1 MTRFPGC
8 MMEANA
14 LYLVFEHALLPKEN
28 FMKTTRYSS
37 ALAVFLILLWTGT
50 MALSQH
56 GQSLYQRLGGYDK
69 IAAIAHDYFGRV
81 RSDPQFS
88 RFTGGR
94 SQDSLKRA
102 RQLLVD
108 QLCSLTGGPC
118 VYIGRDMK
126 TAHGG
131 LGITSSDWEASMRH
145 LAAALDQHKIPQKEK
160 GEVLSIIA
168 AYKEDIV
175 EKGKP

>member
-1 MTRFPGC
+1 MKTKLGW
-8 MMEANA
+8 AG
-14 LYLVFEHALLPKEN
+14 LVFL
-28 FMKTTRYSS
+28 
-37 ALAVFLILLWTGT
+37 LILLQNGT
-50 MALSQH
+50 PVMAQEKL
-56 GQSLYQRLGGYDK
+56 SLYQRLGGFDV
-69 IAAIAHDYFGRV
+69 IAAIAHDYFSLI

-94 SQDSLKRA
+94 SQDSLRRA

-131 LGITSSDWEASMRH
+131 LGITEVDWEASMKH
-145 LAAALDQHKIPQKEK
+145 LAEAIDKHKVPKDDKE
-160 GEVLSIIA
+160 ELLTIVAS
-168 AYKEDIV
+168 YKKDIV
-175 EKGKP
+175 EKTKP

>member
-1 MTRFPGC
+1 MGF
-8 MMEANA
+8 
-14 LYLVFEHALLPKEN
+14 V
-28 FMKTTRYSS
+28 
-37 ALAVFLILLWTGT
+37 LILLWNGPP
-50 MALSQH
+50 APSQEK
-56 GQSLYQRLGGYDK
+56 QSLYQRLGGYDQ
-69 IAAIAHDYFGRV
+69 IAAIAHDYFSLV

-108 QLCSLTGGPC
+108 QLCSLAGGPC

-131 LGITSSDWEASMRH
+131 LGITEVDWDASMRH
-145 LAAALDQHKIPQKEK
+145 LAEAIDKHKVAKEDK
-160 GEVLSIIA
+160 EELLTIVAS
-168 AYKEDIV
+168 YKKDIV
-175 EKGKP
+175 EKTKL

>member
-1 MTRFPGC
+1 MKRLFSRG
-8 MMEANA
+8 A
-14 LYLVFEHALLPKEN
+14 LAIGLALLWAG
-28 FMKTTRYSS
+28 SL
-37 ALAVFLILLWTGT
+37 ALA
-50 MALSQH
+50 QEK
-56 GQSLYQRLGGYDK
+56 QSLYERLGGYDK
-69 IAAIAHDYFGRV
+69 IAVIAHEYFGRI

-131 LGITSSDWEASMRH
+131 LGISESDWEASMKH
-145 LAAALDQHKIPQKEK
+145 LAAALDKHKVPRQEKE
-160 GEVLSIIA
+160 ELLTIVD
-168 AYKEDIV
+168 AYRKDIV
-175 EKGKP
+175 EKTKP